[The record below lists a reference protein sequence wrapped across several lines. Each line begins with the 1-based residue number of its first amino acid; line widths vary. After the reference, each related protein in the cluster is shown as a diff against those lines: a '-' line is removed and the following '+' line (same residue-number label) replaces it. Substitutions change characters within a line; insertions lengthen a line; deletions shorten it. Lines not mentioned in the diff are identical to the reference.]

1 MGGLAGGF
9 RRRDQKLQQNRQQQ
23 ANTQSST
30 QSQQNQSAPY
40 HRTMAAC
47 LTGRG
52 YTVN

>member
-9 RRRDQKLQQNRQQQ
+9 RRRDERRQQAATQQSNAQ
-23 ANTQSST
+23 AAQAPASG
-30 QSQQNQSAPY
+30 SAEY
-40 HRTMAAC
+40 NRAMAAC

>member
-40 HRTMAAC
+40 HRAMAAC